1 MVDAQGNEL
10 PTLPILGSLQPW
22 VNLVH
27 MVGMPWVL
35 IGLSVWYGIP
45 FAKDISDKAGRVEAQ
60 QVETNKRMDALDN
73 HATKAMPLLE
83 ESVKA
88 IPLLQA
94 ISKST
99 KEGAVQRHKDLDE
112 LKSNSQAASN

>member
-10 PTLPILGSLQPW
+10 PTVFGQPIQPW
-22 VNLVH
+22 INLVH
-27 MVGMPWVL
+27 VIGMPWVI

-45 FAKDISDKAGRVEAQ
+45 FARDIAEKAGKVEAQ
-60 QVETNKRMDALDN
+60 QAETNKRMDALDT

-88 IPLLQA
+88 IPLLQSIA
-94 ISKST
+94 KTT
-99 KEGAVQRHKDLDE
+99 KEGSAQRHRDLDGLKTE
-112 LKSNSQAASN
+112 LQTAAPQ